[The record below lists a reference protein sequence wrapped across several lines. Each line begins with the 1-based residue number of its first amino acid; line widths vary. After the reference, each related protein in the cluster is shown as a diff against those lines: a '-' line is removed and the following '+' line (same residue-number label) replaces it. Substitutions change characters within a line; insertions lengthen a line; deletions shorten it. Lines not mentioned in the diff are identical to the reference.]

1 MYLWL
6 REVVPSEM
14 HSVGGTCVGSE
25 FCDSGIS
32 FEKGGVVYCLSVGS
46 GKLYHQKFSFGDRT
60 YVGALLEYWLRVVMS
75 LARCSL

>member
-25 FCDSGIS
+25 LPDSGIS
-32 FEKGGVVYCLSVGS
+32 FEKGGFVDCLSVGS

-60 YVGALLEYWLRVVMS
+60 YVWTLLGYWLRVVMS
-75 LARCSL
+75 LGRCSL

>member
-25 FCDSGIS
+25 LPDSGIS
-32 FEKGGVVYCLSVGS
+32 FEKSGAVYSLSVGS
-46 GKLYHQKFSFGDRT
+46 GKLYQQKCSFGDRT
-60 YVGALLEYWLRVVMS
+60 YVGALLGYWLRVVMS
-75 LARCSL
+75 LGRCSL